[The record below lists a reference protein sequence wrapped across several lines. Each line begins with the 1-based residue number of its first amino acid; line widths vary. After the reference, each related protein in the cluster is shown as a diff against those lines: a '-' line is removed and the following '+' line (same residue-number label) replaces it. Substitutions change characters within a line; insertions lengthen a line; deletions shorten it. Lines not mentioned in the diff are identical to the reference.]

1 MTDVD
6 KKQAAPGAQ
15 KAKAATDTPPAAG
28 SPAANMRDGNP
39 FMTALVFFTVISGL
53 VAVVLYIVGA
63 TQNQSGDDPIGQA
76 TSFAIAGTFVSFA
89 LVLFVGTMIA
99 GAINWQLT
107 RLKK

>member
-15 KAKAATDTPPAAG
+15 KAKAATDAQSAAG
-28 SPAANMRDGNP
+28 TPDAKTRDSNP
-39 FMTALVFFTVISGL
+39 FMTALVLFTVVSGL

-63 TQNQSGDDPIGQA
+63 TQNQSGDDPLGQA

-99 GAINWQLT
+99 GAINWQLA
-107 RLKK
+107 RVKK